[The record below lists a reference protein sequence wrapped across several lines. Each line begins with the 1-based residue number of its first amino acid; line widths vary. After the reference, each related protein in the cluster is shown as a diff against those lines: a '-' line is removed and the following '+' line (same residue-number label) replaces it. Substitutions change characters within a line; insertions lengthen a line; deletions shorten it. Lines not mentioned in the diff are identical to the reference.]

1 MYFVETMAAIFV
13 LCKTT
18 ISALYYACTSVAC
31 PLNDAASYEINEETM
46 ERKKNYFNFHDEF
59 MRSHKKYIVVVFV
72 VRKQFMIGV

>member
-31 PLNDAASYEINEETM
+31 PLNDAASYEVNEETM
-46 ERKKNYFNFHDEF
+46 EREKKIISIFTMSLCEAIKSTTLSSSSSAN
-59 MRSHKKYIVVVFV
+59 SL
-72 VRKQFMIGV
+72 